1 MQRKL
6 PCVVVVALLVVVA
19 MTAMAQ
25 SKSQEVAVVVN
36 GENIYTWELALLLP
50 QIQAEMTSQG
60 LEPKGSVVIRSV
72 LDRAIDSKLI
82 AQEARRRGI
91 KPNESR
97 VDEKLAKMAAG
108 AGSRADLE
116 AELVKTGIDYSQL
129 RSTVVQADLVQT
141 LVEAQVAT
149 KGEVTPDE
157 VLAFYNQ
164 NPELFK
170 NPDRI
175 HARHIL
181 FKFETE
187 ASPEQKKAAWD
198 KAAAAHARAV
208 AGEDFAALAIELS
221 EGPNASKGGDLGFT
235 TRGQMVESF
244 DQAVWALKPGE
255 ISEVVESRFGYHV
268 IKVEEIRIGPTV
280 PLEEARPAV
289 VNLLRQERIAQVLS
303 ELVTELK
310 ASAEIRDPEL

>member
-1 MQRKL
+1 MKRKL

-91 KPNESR
+91 EPNESR
-97 VDEKLAKMAAG
+97 VDEKLAKMVAG

-198 KAAAAHARAV
+198 KAAAAHARAM
-208 AGEDFAALAIELS
+208 AGEDFAALAVELS

-268 IKVEEIRIGPTV
+268 IKVEEIRSGPTV
-280 PLEEARPAV
+280 PLEDARPAV